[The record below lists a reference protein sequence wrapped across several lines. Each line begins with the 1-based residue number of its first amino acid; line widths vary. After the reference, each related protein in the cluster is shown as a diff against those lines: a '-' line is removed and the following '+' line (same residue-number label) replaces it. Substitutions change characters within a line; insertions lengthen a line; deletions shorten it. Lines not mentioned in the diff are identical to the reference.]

1 MADQPRGE
9 FRATLLRC
17 LLGMVIA
24 ALLGCFIGYGLL
36 IMIGHDTELTGTQD
50 ILDRSVASREGF
62 IAQNMEYQQA
72 ADILRRYPGLKVLR
86 TASGQPLYWQ
96 DGQEVS
102 ASALMDAEFEAAI
115 ESLFVNSQAALSVES
130 ATTQEI
136 ISDMCVYNIAVDEL
150 GRVCYY
156 LHYDTNGF
164 ICIAY
169 DEQNTCLE
177 DPMAVAIMDQWYI
190 LANFGDLEI

>member
-1 MADQPRGE
+1 MAEKPRDE
-9 FRATLLRC
+9 FLPTLGKC

-24 ALLGCFIGYGLL
+24 IALGCFIGYGLL

-50 ILDRSVASREGF
+50 ILDRSMASRDGF
-62 IAQNMEYQQA
+62 IVQSMEYQQA
-72 ADILRRYPGLKVLR
+72 ADILRRYPGIKVLR
-86 TASGQPLYWQ
+86 TAEGHPVYWQ
-96 DGQEVS
+96 DGQPVE
-102 ASALMDAEFEAAI
+102 ASTLMDEQFEAAI
-115 ESLFVNSQAALSVES
+115 ETLFLESPAAFSVES
-130 ATTQEI
+130 ATTGEI
-136 ISDMCVYNIAVDEL
+136 ISDMCVYNIAVDEQ

-156 LHYDTNGF
+156 LHYDTNGY

-169 DEQNTCLE
+169 DEQNTCLN

>member
-1 MADQPRGE
+1 MAEKPRDE
-9 FRATLLRC
+9 FLPTLGKC
-17 LLGMVIA
+17 LLGMVVAIA
-24 ALLGCFIGYGLL
+24 LGCFIGYGLL

-50 ILDRSVASREGF
+50 ILDRSMASREGF
-62 IAQNMEYQQA
+62 IVQSMEYQQA
-72 ADILRRYPGLKVLR
+72 ADILRRYPGIKVLR
-86 TASGQPLYWQ
+86 SAEGHPVYWQ
-96 DGQEVS
+96 DGQPVE

-115 ESLFVNSQAALSVES
+115 EALFLNSPEAFAVEM
-130 ATTQEI
+130 ATTQEL
-136 ISDMCVYNIAVDEL
+136 ISDMCVFNIAVDEQ

-156 LHYDTNGF
+156 VHYDQNGY

-169 DEQNTCLE
+169 DEQNTCLN

>member
-1 MADQPRGE
+1 MAEKPRDE
-9 FRATLLRC
+9 FLPTLGKC

-24 ALLGCFIGYGLL
+24 IALGCFIGYGLL

-50 ILDRSVASREGF
+50 ILDRSMASREGF
-62 IAQNMEYQQA
+62 IAQSMEYQQA
-72 ADILRRYPGLKVLR
+72 ADILRRYPGIKVLR
-86 TASGQPLYWQ
+86 SAEGHPVYWQ
-96 DGQEVS
+96 DGQPVE
-102 ASALMDAEFEAAI
+102 ASALMDAEFEEAI
-115 ESLFVNSQAALSVES
+115 ETLFLNSPEAFAVEM
-130 ATTQEI
+130 ATTQEL
-136 ISDMCVYNIAVDEL
+136 ISDMCVFNIAVDEQ

-156 LHYDTNGF
+156 VHYDQNGY

-169 DEQNTCLE
+169 DEQNTCLN

>member
-1 MADQPRGE
+1 MAEKPRDE
-9 FRATLLRC
+9 FLPTLGKC

-24 ALLGCFIGYGLL
+24 IALGCFIGYGLL

-50 ILDRSVASREGF
+50 ILDRSMASREGF
-62 IAQNMEYQQA
+62 IAQSMEYQQA
-72 ADILRRYPGLKVLR
+72 ADILRRYPGIKVLR
-86 TASGQPLYWQ
+86 SAEGHPVYWQ
-96 DGQEVS
+96 DGQPVE

-115 ESLFVNSQAALSVES
+115 ETLFLNSPEAFAVEM
-130 ATTQEI
+130 ATTQEL
-136 ISDMCVYNIAVDEL
+136 ISDMCVFNIAVDEQ

-156 LHYDTNGF
+156 VHYDQNGY

-169 DEQNTCLE
+169 DEQNTCLN

>member
-1 MADQPRGE
+1 MAEKPRDE
-9 FRATLLRC
+9 FLPTLGKC

-24 ALLGCFIGYGLL
+24 IALGCFIGYGLL

-50 ILDRSVASREGF
+50 ILDRSMASREGF
-62 IAQNMEYQQA
+62 IVQSMEYQQA
-72 ADILRRYPGLKVLR
+72 ADILRRYPGIKVLR
-86 TASGQPLYWQ
+86 SAEGHPVYWQ
-96 DGQEVS
+96 DGQPVE

-115 ESLFVNSQAALSVES
+115 EALFLNSPEAFAVEM
-130 ATTQEI
+130 ATTQEL
-136 ISDMCVYNIAVDEL
+136 ISDMCVFNIAVDEQ

-156 LHYDTNGF
+156 VHYDQNGY

-169 DEQNTCLE
+169 DEQNTCLN